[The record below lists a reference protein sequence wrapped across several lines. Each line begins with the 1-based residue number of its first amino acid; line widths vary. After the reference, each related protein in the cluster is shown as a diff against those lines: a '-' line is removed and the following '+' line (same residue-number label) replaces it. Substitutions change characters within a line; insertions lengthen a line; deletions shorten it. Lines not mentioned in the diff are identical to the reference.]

1 MSVFPGF
8 AQEIADAARVTYRA
22 LLAAHPDEHFYAFAL
37 YTDSGAMTVV
47 PAANTEEG
55 LKRVREQMEIG
66 DDEDAPEFTWA
77 TGEWAYEAA
86 ESDSFNPLCKK
97 LADTV
102 LGSNFPEAKFDVFFE
117 ELQSDM
123 IEALRLLDQEGLFG
137 TGAEREKITLFV
149 TISDDDG
156 SVDLENKSAK
166 ELNPP
171 PVFDRF
177 IKRYD

>member
-1 MSVFPGF
+1 MGVFPDF
-8 AQEIADAARVTYRA
+8 AREIADAARVTYRA

-37 YTDSGAMTVV
+37 YTDSGAMTIV

-66 DDEDAPEFTWA
+66 DDEGAPEFTWA
-77 TGEWAYEAA
+77 TGEWVYEAV
-86 ESDSFNPLCKK
+86 ESDSFNPLCKR

-102 LGSNFPEAKFDVFFE
+102 LAPSFPEAKFDVFIE
-117 ELQSDM
+117 DVQSDM

-166 ELNPP
+166 VLNPSS
-171 PVFDRF
+171 VFERF
-177 IKRYD
+177 IKRYG

>member
-1 MSVFPGF
+1 MSPNF
-8 AQEIADAARVTYRA
+8 ADEIADAARVTYRA
-22 LLAAHPDEHFYAFAL
+22 LLAAHPGEHFYAFAL

-47 PAANTEEG
+47 SAANSEEG
-55 LKRVREQMEIG
+55 LMRIREQMEVG

-102 LGSNFPEAKFDVFFE
+102 LGPNFPEANFGQFFKS
-117 ELQSDM
+117 LQSDM

-149 TISDDDG
+149 TISDDNG
-156 SVDLENKSAK
+156 AEELENESAK
-166 ELNPP
+166 ILNPP
-171 PVFDRF
+171 TVFDRF
-177 IKRYD
+177 IKRYE